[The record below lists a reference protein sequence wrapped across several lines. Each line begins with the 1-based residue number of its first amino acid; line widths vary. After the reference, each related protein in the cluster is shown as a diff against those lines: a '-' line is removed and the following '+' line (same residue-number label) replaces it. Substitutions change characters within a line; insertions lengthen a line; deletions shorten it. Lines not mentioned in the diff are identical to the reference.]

1 MEQKK
6 WYLYIIRCED
16 NSLYTGITTDI
27 ERRFQQHFLKKGA
40 KYTKSHKV
48 KKIEIVMEFKNRSEA
63 SKKEYFIKNLGK
75 TRKEELIR
83 DGVTEIKGILE

>member
-1 MEQKK
+1 MEEKK

-16 NSLYTGITTDI
+16 NSLYTGITTDV
-27 ERRFQQHFLKKGA
+27 ERRFEQHFLKKGA
-40 KYTKSHKV
+40 KYTKSHKA

-75 TRKEELIR
+75 SRKEELIR
-83 DGVTEIKGILE
+83 NSIDEKKCD